1 MKKAFITGA
10 NGFLG
15 RHLVNFLKKKKNIT
29 SFSQNQKNAI

>member
-15 RHLVNFLKKKKNIT
+15 RHLVNFLKKKNIT